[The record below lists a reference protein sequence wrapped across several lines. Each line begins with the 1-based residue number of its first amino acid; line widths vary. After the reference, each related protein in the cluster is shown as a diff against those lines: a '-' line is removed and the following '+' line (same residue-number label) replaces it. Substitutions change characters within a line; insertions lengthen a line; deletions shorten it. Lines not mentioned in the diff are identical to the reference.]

1 MNASETYEQLLGTKK
16 EIISSLRCAT
26 GCDITDVLTAVA
38 CGSIGGMIDVFLVGA
53 PGDGKPLEA
62 WSDSQ
67 VDNAVKKF
75 AEICGWDSSDPDKG
89 TVAYAIDHLEKMFKV
104 NYDQRYGADVGGLFD
119 MSTTNHHMKSLAHSP
134 SPVGLFFLCSQP
146 VHVDNELRVGWRA
159 YYGKNRPLR
168 SRPSKR
174 QGFHRSSRSYC

>member
-67 VDNAVKKF
+67 IDNAVKKF
-75 AEICGWDSSDPDKG
+75 AEICG
-89 TVAYAIDHLEKMFKV
+89 
-104 NYDQRYGADVGGLFD
+104 
-119 MSTTNHHMKSLAHSP
+119 
-134 SPVGLFFLCSQP
+134 
-146 VHVDNELRVGWRA
+146 
-159 YYGKNRPLR
+159 
-168 SRPSKR
+168 
-174 QGFHRSSRSYC
+174 